1 MANGLSAATTFPFV
15 NVVTREQPG
24 ASESSRNIK
33 TQINQGKL
41 VVSLRL
47 HLVPGVILG
56 IAIGLAIGV
65 GAYTFVYARG
75 YSYMT
80 DNAEACM
87 NCHVMQDQFSG
98 WVKSSHRAVAVCNDC
113 HTPPGFVAKYATK
126 ARNGFWHSYYF
137 TTGWFDDNIHIT
149 PRGLEVAEQACRKC
163 HQEIVQAIEG
173 PHPEIAD
180 ARTSCIRCHNSV
192 GHLH

>member
-1 MANGLSAATTFPFV
+1 MSRSAWP
-15 NVVTREQPG
+15 
-24 ASESSRNIK
+24 
-33 TQINQGKL
+33 
-41 VVSLRL
+41 
-47 HLVPGVILG
+47 
-56 IAIGLAIGV
+56 IGV

-80 DNAEACM
+80 DNAEACV

-113 HTPPGFVAKYATK
+113 HTPPGLVRKYATK

-137 TTGWFDDNIHIT
+137 TTGWFEDNIHIT
-149 PRGLEVAEQACRKC
+149 PRGREVTEEACRKC

-173 PHPEIAD
+173 PHGSER
-180 ARTSCIRCHNSV
+180 RTDQLYSLSQLSWSLALSSLEKTNE
-192 GHLH
+192 